1 MNKLIW
7 NLLRIRVDKVLGYK
21 SGTLGYCISER
32 ERESYRKVFGSFKSQ
47 KDTAWKKLIDS

>member
-1 MNKLIW
+1 MV
-7 NLLRIRVDKVLGYK
+7 LLVTVSARER
-21 SGTLGYCISER
+21 ER

>member
-32 ERESYRKVFGSFKSQ
+32 ERERERVIGKYLEVLKVRRIRRGRN
-47 KDTAWKKLIDS
+47 